1 MKRYIPIFIVLVT
14 TIAVVIA
21 YAQTFTSRTQNIG
34 GMQVGEVVID
44 NQVPVRL
51 RYSAGGLSPA
61 ERALIVARRLSQI
74 SNLAAGDI
82 TVGRVGAYWG
92 VLARGELLIT
102 ADNSHAIA
110 NNTTPYGLAVS
121 WANQLRG
128 AIAGSPINPTPEK
141 PVPVEAS
148 PETIVNTSQKVV
160 PIISVGSGI
169 RIGAALVAGSE
180 EQVAKV
186 NAVAQVEGDFQD
198 RVRLR
203 ALVPID
209 SENVI
214 GNLRRV
220 PGTAVIAVADV
231 RL

>member
-1 MKRYIPIFIVLVT
+1 MRRFIPLFIVLA
-14 TIAVVIA
+14 IAIITVIA
-21 YAQTFTSRTQNIG
+21 YAQTITSRTQNIG
-34 GMQVGEVVID
+34 GIQVGEIVVND
-44 NQVPVRL
+44 QVPVRL

-61 ERALIVARRLSQI
+61 ERASIVARRLSQI
-74 SNLAAGDI
+74 SNLTANDI

-92 VLARGELLIT
+92 VMARGELLIT

-110 NNTTPYGLAVS
+110 NNTTPYGLAVL

-128 AIAGSPINPTPEK
+128 AIASTPVTPTPET
-141 PVPVEAS
+141 PTPTDAGSES
-148 PETIVNTSQKVV
+148 IVNTSQKVV
-160 PIISVGSGI
+160 PIISVGSGV

-186 NAVAQVEGDFQD
+186 NAVAQIEGVFQD
-198 RVRLR
+198 RVRLK

-209 SENVI
+209 TENVI